1 MNFDIV
7 DTTLSDINIFDV
19 NKNINRE
26 KIIENLMTINIF
38 DFIFLG
44 NIKYRGNIIEDINE
58 CIFIIKKYCK
68 KNIKIIIDI
77 DDLIDNNEKYI
88 DSINADIFC
97 IAKKDNIYK
106 IIQKNLKSKELILLE
121 GNNIIDEHLITC
133 LLDNN
138 IKLWIKNNKE
148 VNKKLSSVV
157 KKVRYLNI
165 FTYLDMSDILS
176 EEVLY
181 KLLFINQLIKNN
193 LYNRNK
199 YIEILSKKTSCSIE
213 HLVYF
218 LEKEVDFNDI
228 LNIENDLAKL
238 SVVNTNILEKLVL
251 EYKNKKFKLAIIIPT
266 CDRSEVIRCY
276 LEYILEDI
284 KKYNMFVIICDS
296 SNNRLTKDVVEQYN
310 TPNIIYYK
318 YIEKKRQKIKKTI
331 DEKIYDLAKIFC
343 DEYDYIWFC
352 RDRSIPK
359 LNVLYDIF
367 LKYYKEDF
375 YIIYPHVMDNN
386 FYMIRNII
394 DNNKLFKNYCGDMTS
409 LGSIIFSRR
418 VLKKLIEEYP
428 VDKEKNL
435 GLWIPIVLFYYIAD
449 YTFRSK
455 IILGNNFN
463 YFPVYD
469 TSFWIKSDTLLWL
482 WCDRWIK
489 MIDLLPN
496 IYNKNK
502 ESVLNFEGW
511 KIPPY
516 SKTLLLANRIGG
528 GLKYDEIKKYN
539 DIIKKSWKISIKK
552 IYILSLIPSKILKI
566 IFEHNKLKIL
576 LKKIVK
582 IIIMLKQVIFSIVKK
597 NKRIPYSG
605 KDYGK
610 IINNFKEIKDV
621 KSNLIYGKVV
631 EEEPL
636 ISIVIPT
643 FKRVKLLK
651 EALNS
656 VLKQKQVDFKW
667 EVIIVDNNNYDAD
680 TEEIYKYLLKLN
692 NEKVFLYKNEKN
704 LLASDNFNRCIEL
717 SRGKW
722 VAFLHDDDL
731 LISDYLE
738 KIGERIRRNYNKK
751 KKLGYISGTYYFF
764 RGNDKNAKEE
774 VINMNYKMIA
784 QKDNKRLIRILPYE
798 LLLTGSVGVMA
809 PTTGTIMLKKAVIE
823 FGGYNE
829 RINIAADLILAY
841 NMTKKYLVYRNEQ
854 PLGFYRW
861 QDNVSKAKLLKI
873 IEDLYDFREYVY
885 NKNIIYKIIGHIFRQ
900 EHFIS
905 EVLGVM
911 NMANINYSEKELK
924 KYFKIMEYSPNK
936 IRAIIFKFTKNIYRF
951 IQNKIIFNKG

>member
-1 MNFDIV
+1 MNFNIV
-7 DTTLSDINIFDV
+7 DTTLDDINIFDV

-26 KIIENLMTINIF
+26 KIIEYLMTVDIF

-44 NIKYRGNIIEDINE
+44 NVKYRENIIEDINE

-68 KNIKIIIDI
+68 KNIKIIINI
-77 DDLIDNNEKYI
+77 DDLIDNDEKYI
-88 DSINADIFC
+88 ESIYADIFC
-97 IAKKDNIYK
+97 ISKKDNIYK

-121 GNNIIDEHLITC
+121 DNNIIDEYLITY

-138 IKLWIKNNKE
+138 IKLWIENNKE
-148 VNKKLSSVV
+148 VNKKLSSIV

-165 FTYLDMSDILS
+165 FAYLDMSDILS

-181 KLLFINQLIKNN
+181 KLLFINQLVKNK
-193 LYNRNK
+193 LYNRSK
-199 YIEILSKKTSCSIE
+199 YIEFLSKKINCSVE
-213 HLVYF
+213 HLAYF

-228 LNIENDLAKL
+228 LNIENDLARL
-238 SVVNTNILEKLVL
+238 SVVDANILEKLVL

-266 CDRSEVIRCY
+266 CDRSEVIRYY

-284 KKYNMFVIICDS
+284 RRYNISVIICDS
-296 SNNRLTKDVVEQYN
+296 SNNELTKDLVEQYN
-310 TPNIIYYK
+310 KCNIIYYK
-318 YIEKKRQKIKKTI
+318 YIDESKQRTL
-331 DEKIYDLAKIFC
+331 DEKIYNLAKVFY
-343 DEYDYIWFC
+343 DKYDYIWFC

-359 LNVLYDIF
+359 LNILYEIF

-375 YIIYPHVMDNN
+375 YIIYPHKVDNN
-386 FYMIRNII
+386 FYIIKNII
-394 DNNKLFKNYCGDMTS
+394 DSNNLFKNYCGDMTS
-409 LGSIIFSRR
+409 LGAIIFSKRI
-418 VLKKLIEEYP
+418 LKKIVEEYP
-428 VDKEKNL
+428 IDKEKNY

-449 YTFRSK
+449 YTFKSK

-463 YFPVYD
+463 YIPVYD
-469 TSFWIKSDTLLWL
+469 TSFWIKSNTLLWL

-496 IYNKNK
+496 IYKDSK
-502 ESVLNFEGW
+502 ESVLNFKGW
-511 KIPPY
+511 EIPPY
-516 SKTLLLANRIGG
+516 NKTLLLSNKLNG
-528 GLKYDEIKKYN
+528 GLKYNDIKKYDN
-539 DIIKKSWKISIKK
+539 VIRKYWKISIKK
-552 IYILSLIPSKILKI
+552 IYILSLIPTKLLKI
-566 IFEHNKLKIL
+566 IFTHYKLKL
-576 LKKIVK
+576 VLKKIIK
-582 IIIMLKQVIFSIVKK
+582 IIFFIKQSIFSMLNK
-597 NKRIPYSG
+597 NKRRPYSG

-610 IINNFKEIKDV
+610 IINNFEKIKDV

-643 FKRVKLLK
+643 FKRVKLFK

-656 VLKQKQVDFKW
+656 VLKQKKVDFKW
-667 EVIIVDNNNYDAD
+667 EVIIVDNNNCDTD
-680 TEEIYKYLLKLN
+680 TEEIYKHLLKLD

-704 LLASDNFNRCIEL
+704 LLAGDNFNRCIEL

-738 KIGERIRRNYNKK
+738 KIGERIKRNYKNK
-751 KKLGYISGTYYFF
+751 KKLGYISGTHYLF
-764 RGNDKNAKEE
+764 RGDDRKAKES
-774 VINMNYKMIA
+774 VANLNYMFVNNY
-784 QKDNKRLIRILPYE
+784 KDNKKLVRILPYE
-798 LLLTGSVGVMA
+798 LLLTGSVGVVA
-809 PTTGTIMLKKAVIE
+809 PTTGTIILKKAVIE

-829 RINIAADLILAY
+829 RINISADLILAY

-861 QDNVSKAKLLKI
+861 QDNASKTKLLKI
-873 IEDLYDFREYVY
+873 IGDLYDFREYVY
-885 NKNIIYKIIGHIFRQ
+885 NKNIVYKIIGHIFRQ

-924 KYFKIMEYSPNK
+924 KYFTIMEYSPNK

>member
-1 MNFDIV
+1 MNFNIV
-7 DTTLSDINIFDV
+7 DTTLDDINIFDV

-26 KIIENLMTINIF
+26 KIIKYLMTVDIF

-44 NIKYRGNIIEDINE
+44 NVKYRENIIEDINE

-68 KNIKIIIDI
+68 KNIKIIINI
-77 DDLIDNNEKYI
+77 DDLIDNDEEYI
-88 DSINADIFC
+88 DSIYADIFC

-121 GNNIIDEHLITC
+121 DNNIIDEQLATC

-138 IKLWIKNNKE
+138 IKLWIKNNKKI
-148 VNKKLSSVV
+148 KKNVSLIVE
-157 KKVRYLNI
+157 KITYLNI
-165 FTYLDMSDILS
+165 FSYLDMLDIFND
-176 EEVLY
+176 EVVY
-181 KLLFINQLIKNN
+181 KLLLINQLVKNK

-199 YIEILSKKTSCSIE
+199 YIEFLSKKISCSIE
-213 HLVYF
+213 HLAYF

-228 LNIENDLAKL
+228 LNIESDLAKL
-238 SVVNTNILEKLVL
+238 SVVDINILEKLVL
-251 EYKNKKFKLAIIIPT
+251 KYKNKKFKLAIIIPT
-266 CDRSEVIRCY
+266 CNRSEVIRYY

-284 KKYNMFVIICDS
+284 KRYNISVIICDS
-296 SNNRLTKDVVEQYN
+296 SNNDFTKNVVKQYN
-310 TPNIIYYK
+310 QYNIIYYK
-318 YIEKKRQKIKKTI
+318 YIEKNKQKTLDK
-331 DEKIYDLAKIFC
+331 KIYDLAKIFC

-375 YIIYPHVMDNN
+375 YIIYPHTIDNN
-386 FYMIRNII
+386 FYMIKNVI

-409 LGSIIFSRR
+409 LGTIIFSKR
-418 VLKKLIEEYP
+418 VLKKIVEGYP
-428 VDKEKNL
+428 IDERKNY
-435 GLWIPIVLFYYIAD
+435 GLWIPMVLFYYIVD
-449 YTFRSK
+449 YNFRCK
-455 IILGNNFN
+455 VILGNNFN
-463 YFPVYD
+463 YIPIYD

-482 WCDRWIK
+482 WCDRWVE
-489 MIDLLPN
+489 MIESLPD
-496 IYNKNK
+496 IYMENK
-502 ESVLNFEGW
+502 EAVLNFEGW

-516 SKTLLLANRIGG
+516 SKILLLANRMGG
-528 GLKYDEIKKYN
+528 GLKYNDIKKYDN
-539 DIIKKSWKISIKK
+539 VIRKYWRISIKK

-566 IFEHNKLKIL
+566 ILTHYKIKLL
-576 LKKIVK
+576 LKKIIQV
-582 IIIMLKQVIFSIVKK
+582 IIMGKQTIFSILKK

-605 KDYGK
+605 KNYGS
-610 IINNFKEIKDV
+610 IINNFEKIKNV

-631 EEEPL
+631 EGTPL

-643 FKRVKLLK
+643 FKRVELLK

-656 VLKQKQVDFKW
+656 VLRQKKVDFKW
-667 EVIIVDNNNYDAD
+667 EVIIVDNNNCNDD
-680 TEEIYKYLLKLN
+680 TEEIYKYLLELDS
-692 NEKVFLYKNEKN
+692 EKVFLYKNEKI
-704 LLASDNFNRCIEL
+704 LLAGDNFNRCIEL

-751 KKLGYISGTYYFF
+751 KKLGYISGTHYLF
-764 RGNDKNAKEE
+764 RGKDRNAKEE
-774 VINMNYKMIA
+774 VINMNYGIIA
-784 QKDNKRLIRILPYE
+784 QKDNKKLIRILPYE
-798 LLLTGSVGVMA
+798 LLLTGSVGVVA
-809 PTTGTIMLKKAVIE
+809 PTTGTIMLKEAVVE

-829 RINIAADLILAY
+829 RINISADLILAY
-841 NMTKKYLVYRNEQ
+841 NMTKKYLVYRNDQ

-861 QDNVSKAKLLKI
+861 QDNVSKTKLLKI

-905 EVLGVM
+905 EVFGVM
-911 NMANINYSEKELK
+911 NMANIKYSEKEIK
-924 KYFKIMEYSPNK
+924 KYFTIMEYSPNNLRT
-936 IRAIIFKFTKNIYRF
+936 IVFKFTKNIYRF
-951 IQNKIIFNKG
+951 IQKKIIFNKG